1 MTSNVNEIP
10 QTILHSMT
18 SGLILLSLHSPH
30 TIEPTDGT
38 GNASQAQA
46 RARSL
51 LVHIH
56 QRHPTTLQR
65 AFQEALST
73 SNGEDQEAFEADTD
87 KNHVEQLL
95 LSLSVQL
102 PQAGAATGE
111 VRQEEDL
118 VVATVN
124 ADATVRARAVRGLY
138 DSLTAGDLTGLDI
151 VSAKFPNFFS
161 MLFYRVLTADWT
173 MSLPRRLFTQ
183 RSSLAFKT
191 PMLL

>member
-1 MTSNVNEIP
+1 
-10 QTILHSMT
+10 MT

-30 TIEPTDGT
+30 TTEPTDAT
-38 GNASQAQA
+38 GNASQVQA

-73 SNGEDQEAFEADTD
+73 PNGEEQEAEAD

-102 PQAGAATGE
+102 PQGGAAAGE

-151 VSAKFPNFFS
+151 VSAKFS
-161 MLFYRVLTADWT
+161 
-173 MSLPRRLFTQ
+173 
-183 RSSLAFKT
+183 
-191 PMLL
+191 

>member
-1 MTSNVNEIP
+1 
-10 QTILHSMT
+10 MT

-30 TIEPTDGT
+30 TTEPIDVT

-73 SNGEDQEAFEADTD
+73 PNGEDQGAETD

-102 PQAGAATGE
+102 PQAGAAAGE
-111 VRQEEDL
+111 VRQEEDW

-151 VSAKFPNFFS
+151 VSAKFPQ
-161 MLFYRVLTADWT
+161 LLKHVVLWSAHC
-173 MSLPRRLFTQ
+173 
-183 RSSLAFKT
+183 
-191 PMLL
+191 